1 MLPKVPAAQ
10 GVDGMASCRAVNVVL
25 LISQGFVAE
34 WKKSPPDIFQVNGLH
49 RIPNPS
55 CRGKLGKK
63 VLEIKLWSQAC

>member
-10 GVDGMASCRAVNVVL
+10 GVDGIASWQAVNIVL

-55 CRGKLGKK
+55 CCGKLGKK
-63 VLEIKLWSQAC
+63 VLDIKLSSQAC